1 LTPVRDAPRIT
12 SFLVKIASRCNLA
25 CDYCYVYEHADQS
38 WRDQPRVMSTPT
50 RDQLAMRL
58 GEYAEAAALREMVV
72 VFHGGE
78 PLLAGA
84 QAIVDSAR
92 AIRSAVRSSTEVGFC
107 LQTNGTLI
115 DEAALVA
122 LAEANIGVS
131 LSLDGPARANDLHRL
146 DHAGRSSFGAA
157 RRGLELLKSKS
168 SIYSGLIA
176 VIDPRIPADEVFS
189 FVSQYEPPRFDF
201 LLPDANHERQ
211 PPHRNNDPD
220 VYVRWLIDAFDVWFD
235 RYAHLPVRLFEA
247 ILDGLAGLPSGT
259 DALGVGDVTLL
270 TIETDG
276 SFHDLDVL
284 KITWHGATALA
295 KHADQHSIADVATSP
310 EIAAHRR
317 LLSLDG
323 LAPVCQRCPEV
334 GICGGG
340 SVPHRYSADGFTN
353 PTIYCREMLALI
365 AHARSRIGTVLRE
378 ENVARDR
385 RVRHEAPTI
394 NFSKWNR
401 PETSDAAVRGLMS
414 AWATDADHEMLAVLE
429 TIRTREP
436 ALHDVVDAITQS
448 SPERRQHV
456 AISPSV
462 VLWTEVMRKSERGQ
476 SIRGLDG
483 RRIAP
488 DVSYVNALL
497 TWLQGPGRVPTNIH
511 RDDPW
516 LRAPFVGKII
526 FEEGALVADGHRLA
540 EQAFTMLAQLRPALL
555 REIQLLVR
563 DIQFISDP
571 SAHPEKAVSFSDN
584 CVPGAV
590 YLSIRSPHGAIDPLV
605 FAESLIHEYRHQ
617 KLYLLQR
624 ETSLVAD
631 DTIQLASPWRED
643 PRPPSGL
650 LHAVFVFTELYEYW
664 IRLAAQQETA
674 DTRRFLQEARV
685 IAERLHAGFATLA
698 NAPLTDRGREL
709 ADLLYRE
716 FRSSETRPAAA
727 S

>member
-1 LTPVRDAPRIT
+1 MRDAPRIT

-38 WRDQPRVMSTPT
+38 WREQPRVMSTST

-84 QAIVDSAR
+84 QAIADSAR
-92 AIRSAVRSSTEVGFC
+92 AIRSAVRTSTEVGFC

-122 LAEANIGVS
+122 LADASIGVS

-146 DHAGRSSFGAA
+146 DHAGRSSFQAA

-176 VIDPRIPADEVFS
+176 VVDPRISAEEVLS

-211 PPHRNNDPD
+211 PPGRGNDPD

-284 KITWHGATALA
+284 KITRQGATALA
-295 KHADQHSIADVATSP
+295 KHADQHTIAEVATSP

-365 AHARSRIGTVLRE
+365 AHARSRVGRVLRE
-378 ENVARDR
+378 ESVVSDG
-385 RVRHEAPTI
+385 RVRRDELAI
-394 NFSKWNR
+394 SFVDWNR
-401 PETSDAAVRGLMS
+401 PETSEAAVRSLMS
-414 AWATDADHEMLAVLE
+414 VWATDADRELLAVLVAV
-429 TIRTREP
+429 RTREP
-436 ALHDVVDAITQS
+436 ALRDVIDAITRCA
-448 SPERRQHV
+448 PERRQHL
-456 AISPSV
+456 ASSPSV

-483 RRIAP
+483 RNIAP

-497 TWLQGPGRVPTNIH
+497 TALQSPEQVRTSIH

-516 LRAPFVGKII
+516 LRWPFVGKIL
-526 FEEGALVADGHRLA
+526 FEESELVADGHRLA
-540 EQAFTMLAQLRPALL
+540 QQAFTMLGQLRPALL
-555 REIQLLVR
+555 SEIQLLVR
-563 DIQFISDP
+563 DMQFICDP

-584 CVPGAV
+584 CVPGSV
-590 YLSIRSPHGAIDPLV
+590 YLSIRSPRGVIDPYV
-605 FAESLIHEYRHQ
+605 FAESLIHEHRHQ

-624 ETSLVAD
+624 ETLLVAD
-631 DTIQLASPWRED
+631 DTVQLASPWRED

-664 IRLAAQQETA
+664 IRLAAQEGAA
-674 DTRRFLQEARV
+674 DTRRFLQEASI

-698 NAPLTDRGREL
+698 TAPLTDRGREL

-716 FRSSETRPAAA
+716 FRSSEIEPRAV
-727 S
+727 SR